1 MTTEVLSLE
10 RNKPEH
16 QSTQSGSW
24 QLLAARNMAA
34 KLCTR
39 SLLVSHPVILSVA
52 PRRYTVG
59 KARATVK
66 ENIGHN
72 RHSTL
77 AKRRTQHAQQNPDNL
92 VQNSKSG
99 LAQLLGAA
107 FAAKGAASVK
117 PTDS

>member
-1 MTTEVLSLE
+1 
-10 RNKPEH
+10 
-16 QSTQSGSW
+16 
-24 QLLAARNMAA
+24 MAA
-34 KLCTR
+34 KLCTW

-52 PRRYTVG
+52 PRRYTG

-92 VQNSKSG
+92 IQNSKSG